1 MIEEVNDDENLLAEL
16 NEKKLRN
23 EEKIEKLK
31 QEMIGKAIDEIEED
45 EQ

>member
-16 NEKKLRN
+16 NEKKLRK